1 MGVVFHFYNSDDDD
15 DDEDD
20 ARSPSKSTR
29 KTVKQLEVYVCLF
42 VVVHF
47 ISTCMNVSG
56 DVSIS
61 WNACCAARSW
71 SG

>member
-29 KTVKQLEVYVCLF
+29 KTVKQLEVYASVCLLL
-42 VVVHF
+42 
-47 ISTCMNVSG
+47 
-56 DVSIS
+56 SI
-61 WNACCAARSW
+61 C
-71 SG
+71 

>member
-1 MGVVFHFYNSDDDD
+1 MRIMLQESDYMGVVFHFYNSDDDD

-42 VVVHF
+42 VVVHLL
-47 ISTCMNVSG
+47 TKHLHERK
-56 DVSIS
+56 
-61 WNACCAARSW
+61 W
-71 SG
+71 

>member
-42 VVVHF
+42 VVVHLL
-47 ISTCMNVSG
+47 IKHLHERK
-56 DVSIS
+56 
-61 WNACCAARSW
+61 W
-71 SG
+71 